1 MSKHAN
7 SVTALFNCWE
17 DRLAPLGTPARDNWS
32 VAVFAALSNARVN
45 CDDATMREQAWSKV
59 WARWLQS
66 PPSPGTPLM
75 SADELA
81 RYIARSLERQVNT
94 LRRRRMVSRFI
105 YGDARHDVAVMV
117 HGADAEPVLE
127 EDMAPV
133 TQALAFL
140 DDHLYR
146 ITAHRRA
153 DRRATLRTLFDERR
167 RMLAGNLS
175 FADSVASLAK
185 DGTDARTIS
194 NKLRQRYHRAGV
206 DLTADLQRHADL
218 VNAAELDVDALTR
231 MVERLFSDRSD
242 SSH

>member
-1 MSKHAN
+1 MSKQA
-7 SVTALFNCWE
+7 STVTALFNVWD
-17 DRLAPLGTPARDNWS
+17 DRLGAVGSPARANWS
-32 VAVFAALSNARVN
+32 VAVMAAVFEARVK
-45 CDDATMREQAWSKV
+45 CDDANMREVAQSKV
-59 WARWLQS
+59 WARWDRS
-66 PPSPGTPLM
+66 PPSPKAPLM
-75 SADELA
+75 SEDELA
-81 RYIARSLERQVNT
+81 RYIGRSLERQVTT
-94 LRRRRMVSRFI
+94 LRRRRLVSRSI
-105 YGDARHDVAVMV
+105 YGDGGHDVAVMV

-140 DDHLYR
+140 DDHLDR

-153 DRRATLRTLFDERR
+153 DRRATMRTLFDERR

-206 DLTADLQRHADL
+206 DLTADLQRHAEL

-231 MVERLFSDRSD
+231 MVEQLFSDRSD
-242 SSH
+242 SGR